1 MIAALDLRLGIDVG
15 STNTDAVIVDRDDRV
30 LVKAKTPTSVD
41 VTRGIAAAIA
51 LVIGELGDQ
60 RARITHA
67 MLGTTHAMNAVIER
81 RDLRRVAVLRIGGPA
96 TRAVPPLATWPA
108 DLRAVAVAGATV
120 IDGGIELDG
129 SEIAPLDL
137 EAAARF
143 FDAVADRTDAVAI
156 TSVFSSVSD
165 RHELA
170 AGELAL
176 AIFGEVPIS
185 LSHEIGTIGL
195 LERENATVFNAAL
208 GGLAEHVADAFG
220 EALGRHGLDPA
231 KYIAQN
237 DGTLMAFEHA
247 LSYPVLT
254 MGCGPANSLR
264 GAARLSGADDALV
277 ADVGGTST
285 EIGPIVGGFPCESED
300 VVGVAGVRTNFRM
313 PSLVTIPL
321 GGGTTVADENG
332 TVKLGPASIGYR
344 LEDDTLVF
352 GGATATLTDA
362 AVADRRIDLGG
373 HSVPRERRDLL
384 IAALRRSDELLAEA
398 VDRAKIAR
406 SEPTLVVVGGG
417 GFLVPE
423 DLAGVAEVRRPEHH
437 EVANAIGAAIAQ
449 VGGQVERIVHPGMI
463 GRRAALETV
472 FEEARSRAVRAG
484 ADPDRTQIV
493 EVEEVPLAYLTD
505 PAVRIRVK
513 AVGPLALT

>member
-15 STNTDAVIVDRDDRV
+15 STNTDAVVVDRNDRV
-30 LVKAKTPTSVD
+30 LVKAKTPTSID
-41 VTRGIAAAIA
+41 VTRGIATAIE
-51 LVIGELGDQ
+51 LVITELGDQ

-96 TRAVPPLATWPA
+96 TRAVPPLATWPT
-108 DLRAVAVAGATV
+108 DLRDAVVAGATV
-120 IDGGIELDG
+120 VDGGIELDG

-137 EAAARF
+137 DAAARF
-143 FDAVADRTDAVAI
+143 FDALVGYTDAVAI

-170 AGELAL
+170 AEELAR
-176 AIFGEVPIS
+176 AIFGEVPVS

-220 EALGRHGLDPA
+220 AALGGHGLDPA

-264 GAARLSGADDALV
+264 GAARLSDADDALV

-300 VVGVAGVRTNFRM
+300 VVCVAGVRTNFRM
-313 PSLVTIPL
+313 PSLVTMPL
-321 GGGTTVADENG
+321 GGGTIIGNG
-332 TVKLGPASIGYR
+332 AGTLGPASVGYR
-344 LEDDTLVF
+344 LERETLVF

-362 AVADRRIDLGG
+362 AVAAGRIELGD
-373 HSVPRERRDLL
+373 HPLPRASREPL

-406 SEPTLVVVGGG
+406 SEPVLVVVGGA

-449 VGGQVERIVHPGMI
+449 VGGQVERIVHPGVI
-463 GRRAALETV
+463 GRRAALESV
-472 FEEARSRAVRAG
+472 FDEARSRAVRAG
-484 ADPDRTQIV
+484 ADPDRLQIV

-505 PAVRIRVK
+505 PAIRIRVK